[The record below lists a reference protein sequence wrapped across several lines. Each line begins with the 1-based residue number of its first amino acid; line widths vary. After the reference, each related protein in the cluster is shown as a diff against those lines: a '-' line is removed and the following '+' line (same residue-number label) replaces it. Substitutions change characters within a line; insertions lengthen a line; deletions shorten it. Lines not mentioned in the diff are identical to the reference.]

1 MIIDEAVII
10 INNNDD
16 NDDDD
21 SPLFFFRIKYSR
33 RHFVACKWYRL
44 YVCICVC
51 MLNIRNNITIQIQF
65 IRRNTALWWWFFF
78 LSLRKKID
86 WHHIKRQST
95 RTLYERINKYE
106 REKLPTILTLGNI
119 WYIDQSIN
127 QSINQ
132 IKSNWKKYQT
142 IKMSVSQSSKQIEGE
157 KKNRIVYWQSLI
169 FFFLSKKKF
178 IYQTIDKWI
187 CFCFFLIEYVI
198 DH

>member
-1 MIIDEAVII
+1 MV
-10 INNNDD
+10 
-16 NDDDD
+16 
-21 SPLFFFRIKYSR
+21 SFVCLHLCVHVKYSQQ
-33 RHFVACKWYRL
+33 HYHSNSIHSKKYRTMMM
-44 YVCICVC
+44 I
-51 MLNIRNNITIQIQF
+51 
-65 IRRNTALWWWFFF
+65 FF
-78 LSLRKKID
+78 LVTQKKKID